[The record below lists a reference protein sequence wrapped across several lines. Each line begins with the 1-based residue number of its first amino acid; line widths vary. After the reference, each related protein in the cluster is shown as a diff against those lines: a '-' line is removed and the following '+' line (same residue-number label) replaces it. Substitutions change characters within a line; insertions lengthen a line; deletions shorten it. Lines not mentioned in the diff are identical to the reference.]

1 MRKLG
6 IVGGVAWPSTIDYY
20 KVISRLSLAHHK
32 GKSIT
37 GPPPMPEISIE
48 SLNMNKS
55 FGLRGGVIDDDA
67 SWSRFDEYFRQA
79 LQRLEVSGAALAI
92 IASNTPHNRFDAIT
106 RGIKISVLSIFD
118 AVAIECARLGVTE
131 MLILGTAPTMDSPIF
146 PQVLARHGVTAFAPG
161 STEVRAKVITLI
173 SELYEERNE
182 DAAARIEAIVDASYP
197 NAGALRAVCLAC
209 TELPLAFPQME
220 NQPEFVLG
228 DIRYLNTT
236 IIHAKAAF
244 SALLEPSDA

>member
-6 IVGGVAWPSTIDYY
+6 IIGGVAWPSTIDYY
-20 KVISRLSLAHHK
+20 KAICRLSLAHHRR
-32 GKSIT
+32 KSIT
-37 GPPPMPEISIE
+37 GPPPMPEMAIE

-55 FGLRGGVIDDDA
+55 FGLRGGAIDDEA

-79 LQRLEVSGAALAI
+79 LRRLETSGAALAI

-106 RGIKISVLSIFD
+106 RGIGIPVLSIFD
-118 AVAIECARLGVTE
+118 AVAAECMRLGVTK

-146 PQVLARHGVTAFAPG
+146 PQVLARHGVTGYAPG
-161 STEVRAKVITLI
+161 SAEIRAKVIALI

-182 DAAARIEAIVDASYP
+182 DAAARIQAVVDASFP
-197 NAGALRAVCLAC
+197 NAGALGAVCLAC

-220 NQPEFVLG
+220 NESEFVRG
-228 DIRYLNTT
+228 GVRYLNPTM
-236 IIHAKAAF
+236 IHARAAF